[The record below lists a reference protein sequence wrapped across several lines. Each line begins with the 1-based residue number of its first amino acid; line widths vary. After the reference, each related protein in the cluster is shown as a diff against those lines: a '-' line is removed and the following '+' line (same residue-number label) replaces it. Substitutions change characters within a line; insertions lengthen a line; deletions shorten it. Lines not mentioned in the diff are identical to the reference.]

1 MPIKGD
7 VLSLQPYSVMFESK
21 KVEKQNV
28 VL

>member
-7 VLSLQPYSVMFESK
+7 VLSLQPYLVMFESK